1 MGVEHVRA
9 DREVTGAEVHP
20 VALRKVVLAV
30 FVMLGAVGL
39 EQVDDIPSLCSHSDD
54 LLRGFALS
62 ECCLDLLGDAA
73 VLDEPVDVH
82 TPYLF
87 ISPPKSTGPE
97 LFNIDWLKSLLEQLP
112 KYRPVD
118 IQATLLEFTAQTISQ
133 ALSLCSYNIN
143 EVFICGG
150 GAYNTVL
157 INRLKELV
165 APVIVENTSILGI
178 APEWVE
184 ASAFAWLAK
193 QTVEG
198 LPGNMPAATGAEK
211 SAVLGAIYTK

>member
-1 MGVEHVRA
+1 M
-9 DREVTGAEVHP
+9 
-20 VALRKVVLAV
+20 
-30 FVMLGAVGL
+30 
-39 EQVDDIPSLCSHSDD
+39 
-54 LLRGFALS
+54 
-62 ECCLDLLGDAA
+62 
-73 VLDEPVDVH
+73 
-82 TPYLF
+82 
-87 ISPPKSTGPE
+87 
-97 LFNIDWLKSLLEQLP
+97 
-112 KYRPVD
+112 
-118 IQATLLEFTAQTISQ
+118 EFTAQTISQ
-133 ALSLCSYNIN
+133 ALSLCSCNIN

-150 GAYNTVL
+150 GAYNIVL

-165 APVIVENTSILGI
+165 APVVVENTSILGI